1 MASARTRLLLG
12 ELASARGR
20 WIALAC
26 AIAAALA
33 AVGTVMGARPLIE
46 RSMEAAAYARN
57 AAEATLILPAG
68 VDEALLARVRVRA
81 GIRDAERRQT
91 VSARARR
98 AGEAWQPV
106 LLFAYAEGPPRLDAF
121 TATPGAWP
129 PPRGA
134 ILVERSSREAV
145 PALRGAHAEL
155 VLPGDAARAVTIAG
169 AVHDPGVAPSWQEHR
184 GYAYTTLETLAQL
197 GAAEPGAARL
207 EELVVQFEPSPRSRD
222 QVEAAAVAL
231 ARWLEVEG
239 HAVREVRVPP
249 LHQHPHQGLLF
260 AVQIVLLLFSG
271 LLLILVSV
279 VLATL
284 LSAQLGRKTREL
296 GVLKAIGAR
305 NGQLVALYA
314 GLVLVLGA
322 VAFAA
327 AVPLSRWGA
336 AALASRVL
344 AMMNLERVADAAP
357 TGTTTLAILA
367 VLVPLAVTAR
377 PIWKAARRPVRE
389 ALAQHGASG
398 DFISPALTRLPIPLR
413 NALRRP
419 ARLAYSL
426 TLLAVAGAL
435 VLAAANVQ
443 RGLTQ
448 VAEQV
453 DRARRFDV
461 EIRLHRPAPLAS
473 LAELAALPGLAR
485 VEAWSAIPIGLPSTT
500 SERAGQPPRSTLTL
514 ARTYRDGGHGLAQL
528 LAPPADSAALA
539 APRLRGRWLHD
550 AENDAVV
557 LSQSHPLAHA
567 PLGDLVELV
576 VAGRLTRWRLVGV
589 VEELTGAAAFVTPAA
604 FRRVTG
610 EDGVNLLRITTA
622 SRHATAAAA
631 AAMEARLVAAGL
643 AVDYAM
649 PTPELRAIIDDHVA
663 LVTRAIVTL
672 ASLLALVGFFALGA
686 MTAIGVAERTR
697 EIGVLK
703 TLGASSRK
711 LAALFLGEA
720 LIIAAMSALL
730 AFALSVPL
738 TELVRSHVALGA
750 LSPRFTLSA
759 PAALAWLVAALAG
772 SALAAGIPARRA
784 ARLSVRAALSEQ
796 E

>member
-1 MASARTRLLLG
+1 MGSARARLLLG

-20 WIALAC
+20 WISLGC
-26 AIAAALA
+26 AIALALA
-33 AVGTVMGARPLIE
+33 AVGTVMGARPLIA
-46 RSMEAAAYARN
+46 RSMGAAADARN

-68 VDEALLARVRVRA
+68 IDEALLARVRGRA

-91 VSARARR
+91 VSARAREEG
-98 AGEAWQPV
+98 AAWQPV
-106 LLFAYAEGPPRLDAF
+106 LVFAYAEGVPRLDAF
-121 TATPGAWP
+121 TADPRAWP
-129 PPRGA
+129 PARGA
-134 ILVERSSREAV
+134 ILVERSSLEAI
-145 PALRGAHAEL
+145 PALRGARAEL
-155 VLPGDAARAVTIAG
+155 VLPGGAARVVTIAG

-184 GYAYTTLETLAQL
+184 GYAYTTLETLVQL
-197 GAAEPGAARL
+197 GGERRL
-207 EELVVQFEPSPRSRD
+207 EELVVQLEPSPRSRD
-222 QVEAAAVAL
+222 EVEDAAVAL
-231 ARWLEVEG
+231 ARWLEAEG
-239 HAVREVRVPP
+239 HEVREVRVPP
-249 LHQHPHQGLLF
+249 LRQHPHQGLLF

-296 GVLKAIGAR
+296 GMLKAIGAST
-305 NGQLVALYA
+305 GQLLALYA
-314 GLVLVLGA
+314 GLVVGLGVAAFA
-322 VAFAA
+322 VAL
-327 AVPLSRWGA
+327 PLSRWGA
-336 AALASRVL
+336 AALASRVV
-344 AMMNLERVADAAP
+344 AMMNLELVADAAP
-357 TGTTTLAILA
+357 SGTTTLAILA
-367 VLVPLAVTAR
+367 VLVPLAVTLR

-389 ALAQHGASG
+389 ALAQYGAAG
-398 DFISPALTRLPIPLR
+398 EFLSPALTRLPIPLR

-426 TLLAVAGAL
+426 TLLVVAGAL

-443 RGLTQ
+443 RGLTL
-448 VAEQV
+448 VAEKV

-473 LAELAALPGLAR
+473 LAELAAMPGLVR
-485 VEAWSAIPIGLPSTT
+485 VESWSAIPIGLAPKTA
-500 SERAGQPPRSTLTL
+500 EREGHPPLPPIPL
-514 ARTYRDGGHGLAQL
+514 ARTYRDGGHGLVQL
-528 LAPPADSAALA
+528 LAPPAGSTALA
-539 APRLRGRWLHD
+539 PPISRGRWLHN
-550 AENDAVV
+550 AEDDAVV
-557 LSQSHPLAHA
+557 LSRSHPLAHA
-567 PLGDLVELV
+567 VALGDRVELV
-576 VAGRLTRWRLVGV
+576 VSGRLTRWRLVGV
-589 VEELTGAAAFVTPAA
+589 VEELAGAAAFVTPAA

-610 EDGVNLLRITTA
+610 ETGVNVLRITTT
-622 SRHATAAAA
+622 SRNATARDA

-738 TELVRSHVALGA
+738 TELVRSHVALGS
-750 LSPRFTLSA
+750 LSPQFTLSA
-759 PAALAWLVAALAG
+759 PAALVWLVSVLAG